1 MIQLNQVSK
10 HYRLGQVDVTAL
22 NAVSLSV
29 RAGEVVGLSG
39 ASGSGKTT
47 LLNLIGLMD
56 FPTTGQLIWQG
67 QDTATLSN
75 SDKVELRRNQ
85 LGVVFQH
92 FNLNPVLTAYEN
104 IEYPLLLIGMKDK
117 ARAERVNALLSAIGL
132 EAQAQQKPDQL
143 SGGQRQRVAI
153 ARALAKKPAVII
165 ADEPTAA
172 LDSHNRQH
180 VLALMKSLCQQ
191 EGATLIM
198 ATHDA
203 DSLAFC
209 ERVISMA
216 DGVITHDS
224 QSVQGGN

>member
-1 MIQLNQVSK
+1 MIQLQQVSK

-22 NAVSLSV
+22 NGVSLSV
-29 RAGEVVGLSG
+29 QAGEIVGLSG
-39 ASGSGKTT
+39 ASGSGKST

-56 FPTTGQLIWQG
+56 APTSGQLFWMG
-67 QDTATLSN
+67 QDCALLSDVN
-75 SDKVELRRNQ
+75 KVELRRNQ

-104 IEYPLLLIGMKDK
+104 IEYPLLLVGMSAK
-117 ARAERVNALLSAIGL
+117 ERRDRVKQLLAAVGL
-132 EAQAQQKPDQL
+132 ENQALQKPDQL

-153 ARALAKKPAVII
+153 ARALAKKPAVIV

-172 LDSHNRQH
+172 LDSHNRQQ
-180 VLALMKSLCQQ
+180 VLSLMKSLCQQ

-209 ERVISMA
+209 ERIISMA
-216 DGVITHDS
+216 DGLITHDRQRS
-224 QSVQGGN
+224 EGGN

>member
-1 MIQLNQVSK
+1 MIQLQQVSK
-10 HYRLGQVDVTAL
+10 HYRLGQVEVNAL
-22 NAVSLSV
+22 DGVSLSV
-29 RAGEVVGLSG
+29 QAGEIVGLSG
-39 ASGSGKTT
+39 ASGSGKST

-56 FPTTGQLIWQG
+56 EPTSGQLLWMG
-67 QDTATLSN
+67 QDCATLREA
-75 SDKVELRRNQ
+75 DKVELRRNQ

-104 IEYPLLLIGMKDK
+104 IEYPLLLVGMSAKE
-117 ARAERVNALLSAIGL
+117 RRERVNQLLVAVGL
-132 EAQAQQKPDQL
+132 ENQTLQKPDQL

-153 ARALAKKPAVII
+153 ARALAKKPAVIV

-172 LDSHNRQH
+172 LDSHNRQQ
-180 VLALMKSLCQQ
+180 VLSLMKSLCQQ

-209 ERVISMA
+209 ERIISMT

-224 QSVQGGN
+224 QSTQRGY

>member
-1 MIQLNQVSK
+1 MIQLQQVSK

-22 NAVSLSV
+22 NGVSLSV
-29 RAGEVVGLSG
+29 QAGEIVGLSG
-39 ASGSGKTT
+39 ASGSGKST

-56 FPTTGQLIWQG
+56 APTSGQLFWMG
-67 QDTATLSN
+67 QDCALLSDVN
-75 SDKVELRRNQ
+75 KVELRRNQ

-104 IEYPLLLIGMKDK
+104 IEYPLLLVGMSAK
-117 ARAERVNALLSAIGL
+117 ERRDRVKQLLAAVGL
-132 EAQAQQKPDQL
+132 ENQALQKPDQL

-153 ARALAKKPAVII
+153 ARALAKKPAVIV

-172 LDSHNRQH
+172 LDSHNRQQ
-180 VLALMKSLCQQ
+180 VLSLMKSLCQQ

-209 ERVISMA
+209 ERIISMA
-216 DGVITHDS
+216 DGLITHDRQ
-224 QSVQGGN
+224 QSEGGN